1 MKVIF
6 VARKALAAYLM
17 QLGSAPADVEDRCGV
32 EVERPVD
39 FGQHGP
45 RALIFR
51 ADHDAVG
58 MLEILDGGAL
68 AQEFRV
74 GHDLD
79 GRVRTPLAQDAFDLV
94 AGTHGD
100 RRFRH
105 HHGRA
110 GEHRRDLVHRVVD
123 EAQIGMTVAAARR
136 RTHPDEHG
144 FGIGRALRFRGEF
157 EPAFAEVRFD
167 EVGKAGLEDRN
178 LAAVERGDAAGI
190 PVDHRHLMTEIGKAG
205 AGDEPDVASP
215 DHGHAHER
223 SARAQD

>member
-1 MKVIF
+1 
-6 VARKALAAYLM
+6 
-17 QLGSAPADVEDRCGV
+17 
-32 EVERPVD
+32 
-39 FGQHGP
+39 
-45 RALIFR
+45 
-51 ADHDAVG
+51 

-94 AGTHGD
+94 AGTDRD
-100 RRFRH
+100 RRFGH

-110 GEHRRDLVHRVVD
+110 GENRRDLAHRVVD

-136 RTHPDEHG
+136 RTHRDEHG

-157 EPAFAEVRFD
+157 EPALAEVRFD
-167 EVGKAGLEDRN
+167 EVGKARLEDRN

-190 PVDHRHLMTEIGKAG
+190 LVDAGHLMTEIGKAG
-205 AGDEPDVASP
+205 AGDEPDIASP
-215 DHGHAHER
+215 DHGHAHEKLR
-223 SARAQD
+223 SSSGLIGFRGRGRRSLERLAGRRGRLGRAQAQARKPLPPEQHRDQRAIEQAAEQPPAR